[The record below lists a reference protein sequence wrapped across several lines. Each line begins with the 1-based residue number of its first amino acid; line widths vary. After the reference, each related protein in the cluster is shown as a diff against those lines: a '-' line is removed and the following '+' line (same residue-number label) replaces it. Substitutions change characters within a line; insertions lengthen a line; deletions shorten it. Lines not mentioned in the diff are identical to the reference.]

1 MRALRTQR
9 KKKENAQTGQKKST
23 VKRLVVANLVVA
35 LALVTLTVTL
45 LFAFGLLDTIFAFIF

>member
-1 MRALRTQR
+1 MKTQR

>member
-1 MRALRTQR
+1 MRTQR
-9 KKKENAQTGQKKST
+9 KKKESPKTGQEKST